1 MHLSLAIV
9 SCNQELFDC
18 AVDHA
23 RRHARGHVRILGFGN
38 GVVLRPPE
46 LQDDII
52 VRSVPENIGVPAA
65 MHELWTMACAYA
77 PSSIPPE
84 QQIVGYIH
92 DDVDVTEDGWDER
105 VLKCFYDHPKCGLV
119 GFGGATALGDPGI
132 YHKPYEI
139 HQLGRRNFYSNMVG
153 AELHG
158 ERRTKEMPIVFT
170 DGFSMIV
177 RRSLLDKIEGWS
189 WWPFE
194 LIHHAYDYGMAC
206 QVRRHGYEAWL
217 VPSSVNHKGGMT
229 ATRAVHQDAAKKF
242 GGDNAVHAAAHKWV
256 YENFRDIYPM
266 KVENGRWTP

>member
-23 RRHARGHVRILGFGN
+23 RRHAKGKVRIYGFGN
-38 GVVLRPPE
+38 GIELRAHKPE
-46 LQDDII
+46 DEII

-77 PSSIPPE
+77 PAPFPPE

-92 DDVDVTEDGWDER
+92 DDVDITEDGWDER
-105 VLKCFYDHPKCGLV
+105 VLRCFEGHPACGLV

-132 YHKPYEI
+132 YKKPYEI

-158 ERRTKEMPIVFT
+158 ERRTREMPIVFT
-170 DGFSMIV
+170 DGYSMIV
-177 RRSLLDKIEGWS
+177 RRSLLDQIQGWS

-206 QVRRHGYEAWL
+206 QARRHGYEAWL
-217 VPSSVNHKGGMT
+217 VPCSVNHKGGMT

-256 YENFRDIYPM
+256 YETFRDIYPM
-266 KVENGRWTP
+266 KVESGRWTP